1 MPGLSNAS
9 GGGAANVRAG
19 RAYVELFARDSGVL
33 RALERVKSK
42 FQALGS
48 TLIKSG
54 AAVGGL
60 GAAVTAGFKP
70 ALDALADTGKIGD
83 LADLFQLPA
92 EKASRLFGIMAAGG
106 SDLRDAQEGL
116 ATFNQRIND
125 ALTGKGEEAADLFKQ
140 LGVGAQEFA
149 GLDTAERFYKLL
161 DAIKASNAPIGKL
174 GLLMKAVGEDTG
186 KNLGG
191 VLNMTADQVRNL
203 GDAFE
208 TSSADVQEAREATR
222 AQALATVT
230 LGKVWRE
237 IGVAIAPVVKEI
249 SERVVEVARP
259 IAQFIKGNRELV
271 ATIFKVATGAVA
283 LGTAL
288 VSIGTV
294 MSGAGAGLGV
304 LVSIIGAIGPLVAGI
319 KIVVAAI
326 SAIGAGPLLAVAAV
340 AAAIGGL
347 AYLFRDELAEYA
359 QAALDKVREILDD
372 LSRVADQLKES
383 WGGVVAAIGA
393 GDMNLA
399 MEIALTTLEL
409 LWAQATDAMT
419 GKWNSFTNAVVDGW
433 HEVTDGLGPILD
445 ALWEDLNRGADEV
458 VSAFHAIGEQITE
471 GITWVQDSIQ
481 ALRDEFSDVADALTM
496 LVAPIVAPFAV
507 AADLIRQIW
516 DGISSNVM
524 ENLINLVSWIDRMD
538 VQISD
543 KFTNTFNAVARTVLD
558 AAIKITEILDKVD
571 PTDSLKGRLDELR
584 GLRGGL
590 VDVTAAET
598 QAKLDKINADRD
610 KAIESLRE
618 QREKAQKA
626 RDDARAADAA
636 ASENEV
642 ARLKARV
649 DELNAQARALQRPG
663 AGAKAPDLKAGAGVA
678 AAIGGAQGSFRGAEL
693 SRRFGADPLFKRQ
706 VKAVEETADNTAAT
720 VRAAETIA
728 KSLLLK

>member
-42 FQALGS
+42 FQSLGS
-48 TLIKSG
+48 VLIKSG
-54 AAVGGL
+54 AAIGGT
-60 GAAVTAGFKP
+60 GAAVVAGFKP

-83 LADLFQLPA
+83 LADLFSLPA

-116 ATFNQRIND
+116 ATFNQRVND

-222 AQALATVT
+222 AQALATAT

-249 SERVVEVARP
+249 AERVVEVARP

-304 LVSIIGAIGPLVAGI
+304 LVSIIGAIGPLIAGI

-359 QAALDKVREILDD
+359 RAALDKVREILDD

-399 MEIALTTLEL
+399 MELALATLEL

-445 ALWEDLNRGADEV
+445 ALWEDLSRGADEV
-458 VSAFHAIGEQITE
+458 ASAFHAIGEQITE
-471 GITWVQDSIQ
+471 GVAWVRDSIQ
-481 ALRDEFSDVADALTM
+481 ALREEFSDVADALTM

-507 AADLIRQIW
+507 AADLIRKVW

-524 ENLINLVSWIDRMD
+524 ENLINLVAWIDRLD
-538 VQISD
+538 VQIRDS
-543 KFTNTFNAVARTVLD
+543 FTNTFNSVARTVLD
-558 AAIKITEILDKVD
+558 AAIKITEILDQVD
-571 PTDSLKGRLDELR
+571 PTSSLKGRLDELR

-626 RDDARAADAA
+626 RDEARAADAENA
-636 ASENEV
+636 KNEV
-642 ARLKARV
+642 AQLQARV
-649 DELNAQARALQRPG
+649 DALNAQARALQRPG
-663 AGAKAPDLKAGAGVA
+663 AGAKAQDLLAGARGA
-678 AAIGGAQGSFRGAEL
+678 AALAGSAGSFTAVDAAQRFSGMSIQRQQLKKLVDIDQGIDQVARAAQGIANGL
-693 SRRFGADPLFKRQ
+693 TFK
-706 VKAVEETADNTAAT
+706 
-720 VRAAETIA
+720 
-728 KSLLLK
+728 

>member
-1 MPGLSNAS
+1 M
-9 GGGAANVRAG
+9 
-19 RAYVELFARDSGVL
+19 
-33 RALERVKSK
+33 
-42 FQALGS
+42 
-48 TLIKSG
+48 
-54 AAVGGL
+54 
-60 GAAVTAGFKP
+60 
-70 ALDALADTGKIGD
+70 
-83 LADLFQLPA
+83 
-92 EKASRLFGIMAAGG
+92 
-106 SDLRDAQEGL
+106 
-116 ATFNQRIND
+116 
-125 ALTGKGEEAADLFKQ
+125 
-140 LGVGAQEFA
+140 
-149 GLDTAERFYKLL
+149 
-161 DAIKASNAPIGKL
+161 
-174 GLLMKAVGEDTG
+174 
-186 KNLGG
+186 
-191 VLNMTADQVRNL
+191 
-203 GDAFE
+203 
-208 TSSADVQEAREATR
+208 
-222 AQALATVT
+222 
-230 LGKVWRE
+230 
-237 IGVAIAPVVKEI
+237 
-249 SERVVEVARP
+249 
-259 IAQFIKGNRELV
+259 
-271 ATIFKVATGAVA
+271 
-283 LGTAL
+283 
-288 VSIGTV
+288 
-294 MSGAGAGLGV
+294 

-626 RDDARAADAA
+626 RDEARAADAENA
-636 ASENEV
+636 KNEV
-642 ARLKARV
+642 AQLQARV
-649 DELNAQARALQRPG
+649 DALNAQARALQRPG

-678 AAIGGAQGSFRGAEL
+678 AVIAGSSGSFTAAAAGQ
-693 SRRFGADPLFKRQ
+693 RFGTDPLFKRQ
-706 VKAVEETADNTAAT
+706 VKAAENTADNTAAT
-720 VRAAETIA
+720 AKAAEGIVKA
-728 KSLLLK
+728 LQMK